1 MALPD
6 TVRVKLSSEA
16 AESITL
22 TPVVLQELPIREL
35 IEHILGIA
43 GKDESRIRE
52 ILLRGT
58 LVSGASRFRWAGW
71 EADAASLQEALA
83 QFPDPDPST
92 AFAAERCIRATLR
105 GGRQAIE
112 IPREAAERKPLFQR
126 STFWALLM

>member
-1 MALPD
+1 MALPK

-22 TPVVLQELPIREL
+22 TPVVLQEIPIHEL

-43 GKDESRIRE
+43 GKDESRIHQ

-71 EADAASLQEALA
+71 EADSASLQDALA
-83 QFPDPDPST
+83 QFPDADPSNK
-92 AFAAERCIRATLR
+92 FAATRCIRATLR
-105 GGRQAIE
+105 GG
-112 IPREAAERKPLFQR
+112 
-126 STFWALLM
+126 